1 MISCIKIR
9 QSTPGTH
16 QGLHDLFFFFLNQG
30 TYVEK
35 LLKLQQIMTVRQELY
50 EIKLRNGAPMGL
62 ESYYN
67 ILRSQRSS
75 FSQDTGKH

>member
-1 MISCIKIR
+1 M
-9 QSTPGTH
+9 
-16 QGLHDLFFFFLNQG
+16 
-30 TYVEK
+30 EK

-67 ILRSQRSS
+67 ILRSQRNS